1 LCWTW
6 APSNRALERD
16 GTSDGRM
23 DRAAVPTCVTGET
36 PYRFLIRDRDG
47 IYSQAVDRALTAM
60 GLRVLKTPPLREA
73 SFAFTPRPA
82 QTGARGVA
90 RRELDSPGHND
101 LDQASGHVVVPR
113 R

>member
-1 LCWTW
+1 
-6 APSNRALERD
+6 
-16 GTSDGRM
+16 M

>member
-1 LCWTW
+1 
-6 APSNRALERD
+6 
-16 GTSDGRM
+16 M
-23 DRAAVPTCVTGET
+23 TGET
-36 PYRFLIRDRDG
+36 PYRFLIHDRDG

-60 GLRVLKTPPLREA
+60 GLRILKTPPLRDGFFWIYA
-73 SFAFTPRPA
+73 ATSS
-82 QTGARGVA
+82 TGTRGVA